1 MLSLYLLSQ
10 IGPHSLSV
18 GNAYAAYYGRVEAIS
33 YNPAA
38 AAIASR
44 AMVSLYHSGYGYNGG
59 GFVYPNRILSFGVH
73 LAKSSDLLSGQI
85 AIGRSFGTLN
95 IGVGT
100 SFFRGDTSN
109 ASLYAGAAFFPL
121 DYFVFGFGLYDIH
134 KPSQLYSKVGLYV
147 SSIPVPFFG
156 RSLNLY
162 TSMNVK
168 FNSREQEQ
176 FNVGLEFQPVP
187 YLFLRTGRDGS
198 GSWKAGLGFMYVAN
212 TSDILLDLGVD
223 SLSSQNRVYAI
234 GVTVKFLGYTVWVES
249 SPKVIELEPGT
260 DYNVVKICMRHN
272 LPEEVEK
279 WVLRIT
285 NRWGKEYKVF
295 YGDGPIPDEC
305 IYWHGT
311 DEYGNYV
318 KKGVYYYHFIVKG
331 KSGKI
336 YERKG
341 GLVNIKKGVGQ

>member
-10 IGPHSLSV
+10 LGPHSLSV
-18 GNAYAAYYGRVEAIS
+18 GNAYAAYYERVEAIS
-33 YNPAA
+33 FNPAA

-44 AMVSLYHSGYGYNGG
+44 AMVSLYYSGYGYYGG
-59 GFVYPNRILSFGVH
+59 GLVYPNRILSFGAH
-73 LAKSSDLLSGQI
+73 LAKSSDALWGQV
-85 AIGRSFGTLN
+85 ALGRSFGTLN
-95 IGVGT
+95 LGLGT
-100 SFFRGDTSN
+100 SFYKGDSSTMSI
-109 ASLYAGAAFFPL
+109 YAGAAFFPL
-121 DYFVFGFGLYDIH
+121 DYFVFGFGLYDLQ
-134 KPSQLYSKVGLYV
+134 KPSQIYTNVGLYV
-147 SSIPVPFFG
+147 SSIPVPYFG
-156 RSLNLY
+156 RRLNLY
-162 TSMNVK
+162 TGMK
-168 FNSREQEQ
+168 IFFNSTQREQ
-176 FNVGLEFQPVP
+176 FNIGLEFQPLP
-187 YLFLRTGRDGS
+187 FLYLRMGRDGL
-198 GSWKAGLGFMYVAN
+198 GTWKGGLGFVYLTN
-212 TSDILLDLGVD
+212 RSDILLDLGVD
-223 SLSSQNRVYAI
+223 SLFSQNRVYVFGATI
-234 GVTVKFLGYTVWVES
+234 KFAGYMVWVES
-249 SPKVIELEPGT
+249 SPKVIELEPGI

-285 NRWGKEYKVF
+285 NRWGKEYRVY

-331 KSGKI
+331 ESGKI